1 MISES
6 HIIFIP
12 HKNKTSM
19 MYIPVSM
26 ADSEFQIFFLLL
38 SCLIIPLLPLLYFKD
53 WAASYYVKHGVPPE
67 MINIGMALYGR
78 SFTLKDPN
86 VNDVGAPVRG
96 AGQRGRYTREKGFI
110 SYYEVKI

>member
-1 MISES
+1 
-6 HIIFIP
+6 
-12 HKNKTSM
+12 
-19 MYIPVSM
+19 
-26 ADSEFQIFFLLL
+26 
-38 SCLIIPLLPLLYFKD
+38 
-53 WAASYYVKHGVPPE
+53 

-86 VNDVGAPVRG
+86 VNDVGSPVRG

>member
-1 MISES
+1 
-6 HIIFIP
+6 
-12 HKNKTSM
+12 M

-26 ADSEFQIFFLLL
+26 ADSEFQIFFLL
-38 SCLIIPLLPLLYFKD
+38 SCLIIPLINLLYFKD